1 MPFDSHTDQY
11 YKVMIHGVK
20 EGDTA
25 GAYAR
30 LKAIKEE
37 ELLLISSQ
45 NH

>member
-1 MPFDSHTDQY
+1 MPFDSHIVPD

-37 ELLLISSQ
+37 ELLLIGSK